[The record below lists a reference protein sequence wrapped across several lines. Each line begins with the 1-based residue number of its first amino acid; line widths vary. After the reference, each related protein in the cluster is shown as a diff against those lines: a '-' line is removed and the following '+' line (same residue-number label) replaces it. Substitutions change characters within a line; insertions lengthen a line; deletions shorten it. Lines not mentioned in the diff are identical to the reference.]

1 MRELLL
7 TIDDDGKV
15 SGTSCIGHEG
25 EHNAMCITACI
36 PSDSSVMYYR
46 MLFEKQDGSTVVSTL
61 LLPDDESKVAYTL
74 PNSLLKSSGIIMWQ
88 LCGYYP
94 SNNEML
100 LVKKTD
106 TVPLKIESS
115 ISDSDYSELGETFA
129 QTLESE
135 LSKLELFNEGFE
147 VKLGEV
153 STSAAGN
160 ASANLTKSGYSY
172 TLDLSI
178 PKGDTGMV
186 GAPGAKG
193 DKGDTG
199 AKGDKGETGAKGDKG
214 DKGDDGQSAYDA
226 AKSGG
231 YTGTQSQFYSDLAAM
246 KGLASW
252 FAGI

>member
-15 SGTSCIGHEG
+15 SGKSCIGHEG

-106 TVPLKIESS
+106 TVPLKIENS

-147 VKLGEV
+147 VKIGSV
-153 STSAAGN
+153 DTCAAN
-160 ASANLTKSGYSY
+160 AAASLKKSGYSY

-178 PKGDTGMV
+178 P
-186 GAPGAKG
+186 KG

>member
-15 SGTSCIGHEG
+15 SGKSCIGHEG

-61 LLPDDESKVAYTL
+61 LLPDDESKVTYTL

-106 TVPLKIESS
+106 TVPLKIETS

-199 AKGDKGETGAKGDKG
+199 AKGDKG

>member
-15 SGTSCIGHEG
+15 SGKSCIGHEG

-147 VKLGEV
+147 VKIGSV
-153 STSAAGN
+153 DTCAAN
-160 ASANLTKSGYSY
+160 AAASLKKSGYSY

-178 PKGDTGMV
+178 P
-186 GAPGAKG
+186 KG

-214 DKGDDGQSAYDA
+214 DKGDDGQSAYDV

>member
-7 TIDDDGKV
+7 TIDDEGKV
-15 SGTSCIGHEG
+15 SGKSSIGHEG

-36 PSDSSVMYYR
+36 PSDSSIMYYR

-61 LLPDDESKVAYTL
+61 LLPNDESKVTYTL
-74 PNSLLKSSGIIMWQ
+74 PNLLLKSSGIIMWQ

-106 TVPLKIESS
+106 TVPLKIETS
-115 ISDSDYSELGETFA
+115 ISDSNYSELGETFA

-147 VKLGEV
+147 VKIGSV
-153 STSAAGN
+153 D
-160 ASANLTKSGYSY
+160 ASAVNAAASLKKSGYSY

-178 PKGDTGMV
+178 PKG
-186 GAPGAKG
+186 
-193 DKGDTG
+193 
-199 AKGDKGETGAKGDKG
+199 ETGNN
-214 DKGDDGQSAYDA
+214 GQSAYDA

-231 YTGTQSQFYSDLAAM
+231 YTGTQSQFCSDLAAM
-246 KGLASW
+246 NGLASW

>member
-15 SGTSCIGHEG
+15 SGKSCIGHEG

-147 VKLGEV
+147 VKIGSV
-153 STSAAGN
+153 DTCAAN
-160 ASANLTKSGYSY
+160 AAASLKKSGYSY

-178 PKGDTGMV
+178 P
-186 GAPGAKG
+186 KG

>member
-15 SGTSCIGHEG
+15 SGKSCIGHEG
-25 EHNAMCITACI
+25 EHNAMCITAQI
-36 PSDSSVMYYR
+36 PADSNVMYYR

-61 LLPDDESKVAYTL
+61 LLPDDESKVTYTL
-74 PNSLLKSSGIIMWQ
+74 PNSLLESSGIIMWQ

-100 LVKKTD
+100 FVKKTD
-106 TVPLKIESS
+106 TVPLKVESS
-115 ISDSDYSELGETFA
+115 ISDSNYSELGDTFVSV
-129 QTLESE
+129 LESE

-160 ASANLTKSGYSY
+160 ASAELTKSGYSY
-172 TLDLSI
+172 TLDLNI

-186 GAPGAKG
+186 GAPGV
-193 DKGDTG
+193 
-199 AKGDKGETGAKGDKG
+199 KG
-214 DKGDDGQSAYDA
+214 DKGDDGQSAYEA

-246 KGLASW
+246 NGLANW